1 MGAQINTHVIARSEA
16 AWQSVPLFHVE
27 TANRATRNDT
37 DQEED
42 DYMDTLFSNISVV
55 TMDERMQVLTDAFVG
70 ITGGKISW
78 LAKKPPEEKPQRIID
93 GTGMVLLPG
102 LINCHTQL
110 EQTILRGWADDCGHE
125 SRLAERLYPRLEK
138 LDDRAAKAAAT
149 LGIAECLR
157 MGVTS
162 VSDLSGHIDA
172 VAQAVSESGI
182 KANLAQET
190 TMYLGEDFDF
200 ETYPDCRAFVQAH
213 EQWHGHDNGRIL
225 IEAGLHGVYSSSH
238 ELWDALAEYA
248 INNRL
253 GLHLNLSQFAW
264 ENEDCLDRAGLTP
277 AQLLDCHNLFG
288 VRAQAAHCC
297 HLEAEDLALLGR
309 RKVSAVCCPVADRKL
324 AAGEADVL
332 AMVKAG
338 MNVALGTDS
347 AAAVGSMD
355 LLAQAR
361 TAALSAKTRTGD
373 PETLS
378 AQAALLMATVC
389 GAKAQG
395 RAQECGMIKL
405 GLDAD
410 LVALD
415 FTQPHLIPCHNI
427 VNNVVYAA
435 SGRDVCMTMVWGEI
449 LYASGT
455 YPTIDLSAVMQELAE
470 YAMPTVFAEKEEEPA

>member
-1 MGAQINTHVIARSEA
+1 
-16 AWQSVPLFHVE
+16 
-27 TANRATRNDT
+27 
-37 DQEED
+37 
-42 DYMDTLFSNISVV
+42 MDILFSNISVV

-70 ITGGKISW
+70 VTDGKISW
-78 LAKKPPEEKPQRIID
+78 LAKKAPEEKPQKIID
-93 GTGMVLLPG
+93 GTGMVLIPG

-110 EQTILRGWADDCGHE
+110 EQTLLRGYADDCDE
-125 SRLAERLYPRLEK
+125 RTRLAERIYSRMEQM
-138 LDDRAAKAAAT
+138 DDRAAKAAAT

-157 MGVTS
+157 MGITS
-162 VSDLSGHIDA
+162 VSDMSGHMDA

-182 KANLAQET
+182 KANLSQEM

-200 ETYPDCRAFVQAH
+200 ETYPDCQELVKAH
-213 EQWHGHDNGRIL
+213 ESWHGHDNGRIL
-225 IEAGLHGVYSSSH
+225 IEAGLHGEYSSSH
-238 ELWDALAEYA
+238 ELWDALSEYA
-248 INNRL
+248 INNKL
-253 GLHLNLSQFAW
+253 GLHLNLNQFPW

-277 AQLLDCHNLFG
+277 AQLLDCHGLFG
-288 VRAQAAHCC
+288 VRTQAAHCC

-347 AAAVGSMD
+347 AAVVGSMD

-361 TAALSAKTRTGD
+361 TAALNAKVKSGD
-373 PETLS
+373 PETLN

-395 RAQECGMIKL
+395 RGAECGMIKL
-405 GLDAD
+405 GMDAD

-415 FTQPHLIPCHNI
+415 FTQPPLIPCHNI
-427 VNNVVYAA
+427 INSVIYAA
-435 SGRDVCMTMVWGEI
+435 SGRDVCMTMVRGEI
-449 LYASGT
+449 LYASGKYT
-455 YPTIDLSAVMQELAE
+455 TIDLNAVVKEFAD
-470 YAMPTVFAEKEEEPA
+470 YVMPKMFGREEEKLG

>member
-1 MGAQINTHVIARSEA
+1 
-16 AWQSVPLFHVE
+16 
-27 TANRATRNDT
+27 
-37 DQEED
+37 
-42 DYMDTLFSNISVV
+42 MDTLFSNISVV

-70 ITGGKISW
+70 VTDGKISW
-78 LAKKPPEEKPQRIID
+78 LAKKAPEEKPEQIID
-93 GTGMVLLPG
+93 GTGMVLIPG

-110 EQTILRGWADDCGHE
+110 EQTLLRGYADDCDHQT
-125 SRLAERLYPRLEK
+125 RLAERVYPRMEQ

-157 MGVTS
+157 MGITS
-162 VSDLSGHIDA
+162 VSDMSGHIDA

-182 KANLAQET
+182 KANLSQEM

-200 ETYPDCRAFVQAH
+200 ETYPECQELVKAH
-213 EQWHGHDNGRIL
+213 ENWHGHDNGRIL
-225 IEAGLHGVYSSSH
+225 IEAGLHGEYSSSH
-238 ELWDALAEYA
+238 ELWDALTEYA
-248 INNRL
+248 VNNKL
-253 GLHLNLSQFAW
+253 GLHLNLSQFPW

-277 AQLLDCHNLFG
+277 AQLLDCHGLFG
-288 VRAQAAHCC
+288 VRTQAAHCC

-309 RKVSAVCCPVADRKL
+309 RKVSAICCPAADRKL

-338 MNVALGTDS
+338 MNVAFGTDS
-347 AAAVGSMD
+347 AAVVGSMD

-361 TAALSAKTRTGD
+361 TAALTAKVKSGD
-373 PETLS
+373 PETLN

-395 RAQECGMIKL
+395 RAVECGMIKL

-427 VNNVVYAA
+427 VNSVVYAA
-435 SGRDVCMTMVWGEI
+435 SGRDVCMTMVRGEI
-449 LYASGT
+449 LYASGKYT
-455 YPTIDLSAVMQELAE
+455 TIDLNAVMKELADH
-470 YAMPTVFAEKEEEPA
+470 AMETVFTQKEETE